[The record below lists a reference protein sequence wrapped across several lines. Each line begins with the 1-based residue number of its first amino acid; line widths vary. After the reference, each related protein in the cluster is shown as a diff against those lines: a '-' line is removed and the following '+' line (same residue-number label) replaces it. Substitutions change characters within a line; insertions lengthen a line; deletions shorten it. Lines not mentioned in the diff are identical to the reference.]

1 MANREPER
9 RRTNCESAK
18 IGESA
23 KFLLRENAKRAKDAN
38 SVGKRTAELQGSP
51 GLPRPFRAFAPFA
64 LSRQKT
70 FALSPHFALSQFP
83 SGPSP
88 ARRVGKSHSAF
99 TLVEV
104 LVAAAVLAI
113 GISAGVR
120 TLGAMAQ
127 ASAAA
132 ADRETAVRLAGERLA
147 LIEGVEGVS
156 AGSTQGQFDS
166 EPRFRWQQQVSPAT
180 DETGVLEVTVTITW
194 QDGYATRRYAVTT
207 YLLDP
212 AQLPQNRSS
221 TGGVP

>member
-1 MANREPER
+1 MLGEGELRNGLLLSSPSPEVGGGGQGVGARAR
-9 RRTNCESAK
+9 RR
-18 IGESA
+18 
-23 KFLLRENAKRAKDAN
+23 
-38 SVGKRTAELQGSP
+38 P
-51 GLPRPFRAFAPFA
+51 
-64 LSRQKT
+64 
-70 FALSPHFALSQFP
+70 
-83 SGPSP
+83 
-88 ARRVGKSHSAF
+88 AF

-120 TLGAMAQ
+120 TLGAMAR

-194 QDGYATRRYAVTT
+194 QDGYANRRYAVTT
-207 YLLDP
+207 YLPDP
-212 AQLPQNRSS
+212 AQLPQNQSS
-221 TGGVP
+221 TGGAA